1 MTLGDISP
9 AAGQFVAKWLNRGG
23 TDSSAEATPTHIL
36 QRLRDAGFSGCGEYL
51 ELESGF
57 FFSHSPFPR
66 LDEILV
72 AVATGVQMP
81 QGAPGLVLE
90 RGRSGVHDYYDVGM
104 FIGPVPKSGERISV
118 G

>member
-9 AAGQFVAKWLNRGG
+9 AAEQFVAKWLNRGG